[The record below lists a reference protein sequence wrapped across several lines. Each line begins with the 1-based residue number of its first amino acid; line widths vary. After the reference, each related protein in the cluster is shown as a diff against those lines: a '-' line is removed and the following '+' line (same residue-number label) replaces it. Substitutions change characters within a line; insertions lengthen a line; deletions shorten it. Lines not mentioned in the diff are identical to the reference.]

1 MPALVNPADLWQWL
15 RMPELNRDAI
25 ADLLTEISRM
35 LELKGE
41 NPFKIRAYTNAARAV
56 EMFSGDLQK
65 EAEEGRLA
73 KIDGIGKAIAE
84 KLTELITTGR
94 MTYYV
99 ELKEEF
105 PPDIFEL
112 FDLPGLGA
120 KKIRILLDE
129 LKVTSITSL
138 ERACKK
144 GKVSEL
150 EGFGAKTEQKILE
163 GIANRRKNLG
173 QYLLGDAARWSRLL
187 LDFLKAQPDV
197 VQAEACGSC
206 RRRKEVVKDLDFVV
220 ATRNPKAVTEAFV
233 GHELVEKTVLSGETK
248 TSVQLETGIQVD
260 LRLVE
265 PEAYPFAIQYFTGS
279 KEHNVAIRGRARE
292 RGWTLNEYRLGVDEK
307 AEASKVQEIP
317 EIEDEAGIYR
327 ALELDYIPPELREN
341 GGEIEA
347 AEKGELPRLIDWEN
361 LRGIFHN
368 HTNESDGRNTLEE
381 MVEGARELGLEYYG
395 VADHSKSSVQANGLK
410 QDRLLAQVD
419 AIRKLNEKLDDLE
432 IFAGTECDILRDGSL
447 DFADDV
453 LAQLDYVVASVHA
466 VFTLPEK
473 EMTERI
479 IRAMEN
485 PYVTMIGHL
494 SGRLLLSREPY
505 AVDIPA
511 ILEAAARTGTWIEL
525 NANPKRLDLDWR
537 WWRKAAEMGVR
548 CVINPD
554 AHAVDGLKD
563 IWFGVA
569 MARKGWLRR
578 EDVVNC
584 LPLSE
589 VREAMAAKHRKD

>member
-1 MPALVNPADLWQWL
+1 
-15 RMPELNRDAI
+15 MPELTRDAI

-56 EMFSGDLQK
+56 EMFSGDLRE
-65 EAEEGRLA
+65 EAEAGRLA

-94 MTYYV
+94 MNYYA

-105 PPDIFEL
+105 PPDIFGL
-112 FDLPGLGA
+112 FELPGLGA
-120 KKIRILLDE
+120 KKIRVLMDE
-129 LKVTSITSL
+129 LKITSITSL

-144 GKVSEL
+144 GKVADL
-150 EGFGAKTEQKILE
+150 DGFGAKTEQKILDA
-163 GIANRRKNLG
+163 IANHRKNLG
-173 QYLLGDAARWSRLL
+173 KYLLGDAARWSRLL
-187 LDFLKAQPDV
+187 LDFLKDHPDV

-220 ATRNPKAVTEAFV
+220 ATRDPKAVTEAFV

-248 TSVQLETGIQVD
+248 TSVQLKTGIQAD
-260 LRLVE
+260 LRLVA
-265 PEAYPFAIQYFTGS
+265 PEAFPFAVQYFTGS
-279 KEHNVAIRGRARE
+279 KEHNVAIRGLARE

-307 AEASKVQEIP
+307 ASKAEAIP

-327 ALELDYIPPELREN
+327 ALDLDYIPPELREN

-368 HTNESDGRNTLEE
+368 HTTESDGRNSLEE
-381 MVEGARELGLEYYG
+381 MVEGARELGFEYYG
-395 VADHSKSSVQANGLK
+395 VADHSKSSFQANGLK
-410 QDRLLAQVD
+410 EDRLLAQVE
-419 AIRKLNEKLDDLE
+419 AIRKLNGKLDDIE
-432 IFAGTECDILRDGSL
+432 ILAGTECDILKDGSL
-447 DFADDV
+447 DFPDEI
-453 LAQLDYVVASVHA
+453 LRQLDYVVASVHA
-466 VFTLPEK
+466 SFTLPEK
-473 EMTERI
+473 EMTERL

-485 PYVTMIGHL
+485 PYITMIGHL
-494 SGRLLLSREPY
+494 TGRLLLSREPY

-554 AHAVDGLKD
+554 AHAVEGLKD
-563 IWFGVA
+563 VWFGVA

-584 LPLSE
+584 LPLSD
-589 VREAMAAKHRKD
+589 VREAMSAKRGKD